1 MLKSE
6 DHALSSGKSMPLIRK
21 TGADKHHQ
29 FGKEIKCPSESTL
42 LDTPS

>member
-1 MLKSE
+1 MLKCA
-6 DHALSSGKSMPLIRK
+6 DHALSSGKSMPLVRK
-21 TGADKHHQ
+21 TGADKHHR